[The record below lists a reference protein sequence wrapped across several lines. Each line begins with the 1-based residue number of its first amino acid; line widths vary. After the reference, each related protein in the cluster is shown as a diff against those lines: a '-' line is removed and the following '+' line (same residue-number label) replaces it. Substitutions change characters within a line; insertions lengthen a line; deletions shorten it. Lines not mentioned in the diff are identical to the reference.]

1 MSIITSRARS
11 GPTRAAIVL
20 MMAAVLLCATVA
32 ALLSVDRGSA
42 QAGVLSSDGPIA
54 GVIHTGAA
62 GDMGFPKQEMAGVME
77 YPTQPHDAPAGDR
90 AADVA
95 GVIVSDYTVA
105 GQLGFPDAAAVAGVM
120 GTGNQLAGV
129 LLSDRT

>member
-1 MSIITSRARS
+1 
-11 GPTRAAIVL
+11 

-32 ALLSVDRGSA
+32 ALLLVDRGPA

-62 GDMGFPKQEMAGVME
+62 GDMGFPKQEVAGVMECPIAGVVLADDTLAGVME